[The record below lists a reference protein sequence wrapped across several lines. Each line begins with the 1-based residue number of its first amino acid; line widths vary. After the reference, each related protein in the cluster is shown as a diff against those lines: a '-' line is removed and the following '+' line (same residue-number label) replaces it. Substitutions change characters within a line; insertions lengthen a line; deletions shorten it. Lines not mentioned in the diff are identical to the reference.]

1 MSNDGPVQNH
11 KTDEWTPDL
20 LPPGAEALS
29 TEPLTGGVAHTAWRV
44 ALSDGREVVVKGGRS
59 VPDGFF
65 GQEAEGLEALR
76 DIGGL
81 ATPQIL
87 HVGPNSLVLEALKS
101 ELPDTAQFWEAAGR
115 AVAAL
120 HGNESERHG
129 WHHDGMLG
137 LLPQENTWDADGHR
151 FFAEHRILRYLREP
165 KVAAAFE
172 SADLRALERLCER
185 LPELLPEAPAVL
197 VHGDLWRA
205 NIIAGFDDAPVF
217 IDPAVY
223 YGWAEIDVSMMYCTG
238 GVPEEF
244 FAAYYEVRPSVGDW
258 RERMELL
265 NLREWLCVIAHFGAE
280 EKYVTFIREV
290 LKRFS

>member
-1 MSNDGPVQNH
+1 MH
-11 KTDEWTPDL
+11 TEETDEWIPEL

-29 TEPLTGGVAHTAWRV
+29 TEALTGGVAHTAWRV
-44 ALSDGREVVVKGGRS
+44 ALTDGREVFVKGGRS

-81 ATPQIL
+81 PVPQIV
-87 HVGPNSLVLEALKS
+87 HVGARSLVLEALNS
-101 ELPDTAQFWEAAGR
+101 ELPDTPQFWEAAGR

-120 HGNESERHG
+120 HDHGSERHG
-129 WHHDGMLG
+129 WQHDGMLG
-137 LLPQENTWDADGHR
+137 RLPQENAWAEDGYR

-165 KVAAAFE
+165 QVQAAFE
-172 SADLRALERLCER
+172 PEDMRAIERLCER
-185 LPELLPEAPAVL
+185 LPALLPEAPAVL

-205 NIIAGFDDAPVF
+205 NIIAAYDDTPVF

-244 FAAYYEVRPSVGDW
+244 FAAYYEVRPPVGDW
-258 RERMELL
+258 RERMDLL
-265 NLREWLCVIAHFGAE
+265 NLREWLCVIAHFGAAD
-280 EKYVTFIREV
+280 KYVTHIRETV
-290 LKRFS
+290 KRFS

>member
-1 MSNDGPVQNH
+1 MQTEE
-11 KTDEWTPDL
+11 TDEWTPEL
-20 LPPGAEALS
+20 LPPGTEALRS
-29 TEPLTGGVAHTAWRV
+29 EALAGGVAHTAWRV
-44 ALSDGREVVVKGGRS
+44 ALTDGREVFVKGGSS

-65 GQEAEGLEALR
+65 VQEVESLEALR

-81 ATPQIL
+81 PVPQIV
-87 HVGPNSLVLEALKS
+87 HVGAKSLVLEAMNS
-101 ELPDTAQFWEAAGR
+101 ELPDTPQFWEAAGR

-120 HGNESERHG
+120 HDHESERHG

-137 LLPQENTWDADGHR
+137 RLAQENTWDEDGCR

-165 KVAAAFE
+165 RVEAAFE
-172 SADLRALERLCER
+172 PDDFRAIERICER
-185 LPELLPEAPAVL
+185 LPALLPEAPAVL

-205 NIIAGFDDAPVF
+205 NIIAAYDDTPVF

-244 FAAYYEVRPSVGDW
+244 FAAYHEVRPPVGDW
-258 RERMELL
+258 RDRMALL

-280 EKYVTFIREV
+280 DKYVRYIRETV
-290 LKRFS
+290 KRFS

>member
-1 MSNDGPVQNH
+1 MLTEKS
-11 KTDEWTPDL
+11 DEWTPDL
-20 LPPGAEALS
+20 LPPGVEALRA
-29 TEPLTGGVAHTAWRV
+29 EPLTGGVAHTAWRV
-44 ALSDGREVVVKGGRS
+44 ALADGRSVVVKGGRS
-59 VPDGFF
+59 VPEGFF
-65 GQEAEGLEALR
+65 GQEAESLEALR

-81 ATPQIL
+81 PTPEIL
-87 HVGPNSLVLEALKS
+87 HVGPHSLVLEALKS
-101 ELPDTAQFWEAAGR
+101 ELPDTPQFWEAAGR

-120 HGNESERHG
+120 HDHGLDRHG

-137 LLPQENTWDADGHR
+137 LLPQENGWDEDGHR

-165 KVAAAFE
+165 KVEAAFE
-172 SADLRALERLCER
+172 PAELRAIERLCSR

-205 NIIAGFDDAPVF
+205 NIIAGLDDSPVF

-244 FAAYYEVRPSVGDW
+244 FAAYYEMRPPVGDW
-258 RERMELL
+258 RKRMTLL
-265 NLREWLCVIAHFGAE
+265 NLREWLCVVAHFGAE
-280 EKYVTFIREV
+280 EKYVTFIRDV
-290 LKRFS
+290 VKRFS